1 MPLDHDPSEPGR
13 RTTAPPLV
21 VAGVTFLCYHAG
33 VLRYQWRS
41 EDGRIIVARNA
52 GNATTYRAS
61 VDGKP
66 IASSRPC
73 ADGFGTPKA
82 KRFMTQDAAMRA
94 AVKAAQS

>member
-1 MPLDHDPSEPGR
+1 MTMRHDPCAPGR
-13 RTTAPPLV
+13 RTTAQPLV
-21 VAGVTFLCYHAG
+21 VDGVTFLCYHAG
-33 VLRYQWRS
+33 ILRYAWRS
-41 EDGRIIVARNA
+41 EDGRIEVARNA

-73 ADGFGTPKA
+73 ADGLRTPKA